1 MKFAILI
8 TQLNRKTMVQ
18 KNNTDK
24 RPQENED
31 MLKEK
36 TNQDFNKQKP
46 NPKDPN
52 QVEGQPESEDV
63 DEDVTKRKV
72 NSNPENISDPSQTKE
87 EGYEGSS
94 RIFEEYDRK
103 FSNFKNRMMRA
114 VAEKTENA
122 LSKSIKNWDN
132 EKREQEYDSMR
143 VNNRAENHDFS
154 QVRW

>member
-1 MKFAILI
+1 
-8 TQLNRKTMVQ
+8 MVQ

-46 NPKDPN
+46 NPNDPN
-52 QVEGQPESEDV
+52 QVEGQPGNDDMDKET
-63 DEDVTKRKV
+63 TKREV

-94 RIFEEYDRK
+94 RIFEEDNRK
-103 FSNFKNRMMRA
+103 FSNFKNRMTRA
-114 VAEKTENA
+114 AADKTENSV
-122 LSKSIKNWDN
+122 SKTNKNWDN
-132 EKREQEYDSMR
+132 EKKEQEYDSMR
-143 VNNRAENHDFS
+143 DQNRAGNLGSAH
-154 QVRW
+154 VRW